1 MTDPI
6 FTRVSVR
13 EFRDLPVD
21 DALITRLLKAAMQAP
36 SAGDQR
42 PWEFWVV
49 TDPKTKEA
57 LSLAS
62 PYAEAAAK
70 APVVIVPCLVKPKLI
85 YPENCQMDLS
95 AATLSILLE
104 AEQLDLGGTWMSLM
118 PLEDRMDKVTE
129 ILSLPS
135 TVVPFA
141 LVAIGY
147 PLDDHPQ
154 EKRFDPSRVHYVKR
168 RSFFGVQRS
177 WRIDPV
183 NKKGA
188 RRLLLFPGS
197 DRLAD
202 QFRGFSAKLPAKSSN
217 AIVNGIKN
225 AVSRPTCSATE
236 PRSGGIK
243 RSVP

>member
-21 DALITRLLKAAMQAP
+21 DALITRLLKAAMQ
-36 SAGDQR
+36 
-42 PWEFWVV
+42 
-49 TDPKTKEA
+49 A

-154 EKRFDPSRVHYVKR
+154 EKRFDPSRVHYVK
-168 RSFFGVQRS
+168 
-177 WRIDPV
+177 
-183 NKKGA
+183 
-188 RRLLLFPGS
+188 
-197 DRLAD
+197 
-202 QFRGFSAKLPAKSSN
+202 
-217 AIVNGIKN
+217 
-225 AVSRPTCSATE
+225 
-236 PRSGGIK
+236 
-243 RSVP
+243 

>member
-154 EKRFDPSRVHYVKR
+154 EKRFDPSRVHYVK
-168 RSFFGVQRS
+168 
-177 WRIDPV
+177 
-183 NKKGA
+183 
-188 RRLLLFPGS
+188 
-197 DRLAD
+197 
-202 QFRGFSAKLPAKSSN
+202 
-217 AIVNGIKN
+217 
-225 AVSRPTCSATE
+225 
-236 PRSGGIK
+236 
-243 RSVP
+243 

>member
-21 DALITRLLKAAMQAP
+21 DALITKLLKAAMQAP

-42 PWEFWVV
+42 PWAFWVV

-62 PYAEAAAK
+62 PYAGAAAK

-118 PLEDRMDKVTE
+118 PLEDRMEKVSE
-129 ILSLPS
+129 ILSLPF
-135 TVVPFA
+135 TMVPFA
-141 LVAIGY
+141 LVPIGY

-154 EKRFDPSRVHYVKR
+154 EKRFDPSRVHYVK
-168 RSFFGVQRS
+168 
-177 WRIDPV
+177 
-183 NKKGA
+183 
-188 RRLLLFPGS
+188 
-197 DRLAD
+197 
-202 QFRGFSAKLPAKSSN
+202 
-217 AIVNGIKN
+217 
-225 AVSRPTCSATE
+225 
-236 PRSGGIK
+236 
-243 RSVP
+243 

>member
-1 MTDPI
+1 
-6 FTRVSVR
+6 
-13 EFRDLPVD
+13 
-21 DALITRLLKAAMQAP
+21 MQAP
-36 SAGDQR
+36 SAGDQS

-62 PYAEAAAK
+62 PYAGAAAK
-70 APVVIVPCLVKPKLI
+70 APVVLVPGLVKPKLI

-118 PLEDRMDKVTE
+118 PLEDRRDKVTE

-154 EKRFDPSRVHYVKR
+154 EKRYDPSRVHYVK
-168 RSFFGVQRS
+168 
-177 WRIDPV
+177 
-183 NKKGA
+183 
-188 RRLLLFPGS
+188 
-197 DRLAD
+197 
-202 QFRGFSAKLPAKSSN
+202 
-217 AIVNGIKN
+217 
-225 AVSRPTCSATE
+225 
-236 PRSGGIK
+236 
-243 RSVP
+243 